1 MAKKILVKNGVRR
14 EFEERAAKIAI
25 NLLGW
30 IEIPEPDKPFEVG
43 KRTLPPEITKPIR
56 LIEPPVIKADDYPKP
71 GKIENIEVKPEEEVK
86 EAEPVK
92 VKRTRRKRNV

>member
-1 MAKKILVKNGVRR
+1 MAKILVKNGIRR
-14 EFEERAAKIAI
+14 EFEDKAAKIAV

-56 LIEPPVIKADDYPKP
+56 LIEPPVIKATDYPEP
-71 GKIENIEVKPEEEVK
+71 GKIEKIEVKEPE
-86 EAEPVK
+86 K
-92 VKRTRRKRNV
+92 VKRTRRKKNV